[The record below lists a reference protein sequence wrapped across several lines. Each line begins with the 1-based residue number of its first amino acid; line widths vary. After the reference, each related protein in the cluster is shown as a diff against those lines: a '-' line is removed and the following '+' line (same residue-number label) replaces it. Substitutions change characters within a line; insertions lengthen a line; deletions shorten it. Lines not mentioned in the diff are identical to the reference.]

1 MLDAVRY
8 EFVRLRSL
16 RSTWVLFATGPVIQF
31 LFAFIWA
38 THSDMPVQTRFD
50 NAFLGLFLVLALL
63 PAMAVGVAAFGHE
76 YRYRTIVTTT
86 LTLRTPAR
94 ILGAKAIVIALF
106 AAVSGAALVAT
117 TLLAEA
123 VGGEAFTD
131 GGAIGQAFAGAI
143 VFAVLSSLLGLGVAA
158 VTRNATVALVA
169 MIAFPTIIETLM
181 ALGKSRR
188 RTPARTGCSRTVRR
202 RSRWPSPAL
211 PRWSCA
217 PGSRSWS
224 RWSPRWSWCSTAR
237 SCRSCSPSTRS
248 P

>member
-31 LFAFIWA
+31 LFALIWA
-38 THSDMPVQTRFD
+38 THHDMPVQTRFD
-50 NAFLGLFLVLALL
+50 NAFLGLFLVLAML

-94 ILGAKAIVIALF
+94 ILGAKAVVIALF
-106 AAVSGAALVAT
+106 AAVSGAALVAV
-117 TLLAEA
+117 TLLAEV
-123 VGGEAFTD
+123 VGGTAFTD
-131 GGAIGQAFAGAI
+131 GGAIAQAFAGTV

-169 MIAFPTIIETLM
+169 MIAFPTIIETLL
-181 ALGKSRR
+181 ALGKVDPSLIPFSSAARLITTGRDQLAAGVWSSPLALLVLAAAFLAASWVTLRR
-188 RTPARTGCSRTVRR
+188 RDA
-202 RSRWPSPAL
+202 
-211 PRWSCA
+211 
-217 PGSRSWS
+217 
-224 RWSPRWSWCSTAR
+224 
-237 SCRSCSPSTRS
+237 
-248 P
+248 